1 MNLIMILSESL
12 KLLLDQTEDKASKMK
27 QLLVKTKKDLADAK
41 QKVSFCRDALNTHD
55 QSLLL
60 TKPAFICSKVL

>member
-41 QKVSFCRDALNTHD
+41 QK
-55 QSLLL
+55 
-60 TKPAFICSKVL
+60 